1 MLKLTRPLH
10 LVLVALTYLL
20 GASIPAYLGKPF
32 QVIPFLLGLAFA
44 FLMQTSMSFLRE
56 VFRPHNEPILEGEMP
71 QKKET
76 LRNNL
81 LYISV
86 GMIGTA
92 AVIAFIVYLNFTLVV
107 PTFVFLLSSIVL
119 TLVYAIPPFQFVN
132 RGFGEMILSVHIAYI
147 VPSIAFL
154 FQANENSRLLSN
166 LLLPL
171 MVLALAYF
179 LILNFTTFQEDEKY
193 DRGTL
198 LRRLGWERAV
208 PLHHSLIAFAYIS
221 FALAPLFGITFNL
234 VAPAFLTLPFAIL
247 QGFQL
252 RSIANGASPNWSLLT
267 STALAVFGLTTY
279 FLTLTFWLR

>member
-1 MLKLTRPLH
+1 
-10 LVLVALTYLL
+10 
-20 GASIPAYLGKPF
+20 
-32 QVIPFLLGLAFA
+32 
-44 FLMQTSMSFLRE
+44 MQTSMSFLRE

-154 FQANENSRLLSN
+154 FQAHENSRLLSN

-193 DRGTL
+193 DRG
-198 LRRLGWERAV
+198 GKYED
-208 PLHHSLIAFAYIS
+208 
-221 FALAPLFGITFNL
+221 L
-234 VAPAFLTLPFAIL
+234 VAWECAVGDHLLADIIEVEQFAECT
-247 QGFQL
+247 GHGEEGRAPTVADHF
-252 RSIANGASPNWSLLT
+252 
-267 STALAVFGLTTY
+267 VV
-279 FLTLTFWLR
+279 